1 MYCYLYV
8 ESKTNKGFQFIP
20 CETELFYNNL
30 KTKIDKTN
38 LFKTSKI
45 ELCQ

>member
-20 CETELFYNNL
+20 CESELFYNNL
-30 KTKIDKTN
+30 KTKIDKLK
-38 LFKTSKI
+38 LFNTSKI

>member
-30 KTKIDKTN
+30 KIKDRNTILNVK
-38 LFKTSKI
+38 
-45 ELCQ
+45 